1 MAPDAGKFYTTY
13 GGTVTTSRWQV
24 VSDLVNIHAV
34 SHTTASWGDSQT
46 TQYTSVS
53 AESDDIVFDHDIA
66 WTQSQS
72 NTGNQNSRPQAW
84 GKNIFSIGGVAHGN
98 NSNAGDDSWQAGNA
112 SIGPAAD
119 GRLKPTLCAYYDQ
132 IGTSDR
138 TGSAG
143 YASGNWYSNFGGTS
157 GATPIV
163 AGHNVLVIE
172 MFTDE
177 VVPGFGAFGNQL
189 RVPGGTSH
197 QNRPHFPTLKALQVV
212 SAAQYPVTAGS
223 NDNRREHQGWG
234 FPDLQR
240 MWDYRAKT
248 FLVDETAV
256 ITQGQVQS
264 WPIAVQSGEPDL
276 KICLNWSEP
285 AGNPGAGM
293 QLINN
298 LSLRV
303 TSPSGIVYWGNNGLT
318 SGVWSVAGGSED
330 THNSIECVFVQ
341 NPQAGGWNVEV
352 IATLVAADN
361 HVETPQVDADY
372 GLVVSG
378 GTGTQLQFAT
388 FQAFGQGCNVSTQYP
403 NPPCAE

>member
-1 MAPDAGKFYTTY
+1 
-13 GGTVTTSRWQV
+13 
-24 VSDLVNIHAV
+24 L
-34 SHTTASWGDSQT
+34 
-46 TQYTSVS
+46 
-53 AESDDIVFDHDIA
+53 
-66 WTQSQS
+66 
-72 NTGNQNSRPQAW
+72 
-84 GKNIFSIGGVAHGN
+84 
-98 NSNAGDDSWQAGNA
+98 
-112 SIGPAAD
+112 
-119 GRLKPTLCAYYDQ
+119 
-132 IGTSDR
+132 
-138 TGSAG
+138 
-143 YASGNWYSNFGGTS
+143 
-157 GATPIV
+157 IV

-212 SAAQYPVTAGS
+212 SAAQYPFTSGS

-388 FQAFGQGCNVSTQYP
+388 TPRQNIRLLSHDASSHSCTRTGVCSVPRVSSRDPRQTQRRAVP
-403 NPPCAE
+403 RGRSRMARSRLLRQFIP